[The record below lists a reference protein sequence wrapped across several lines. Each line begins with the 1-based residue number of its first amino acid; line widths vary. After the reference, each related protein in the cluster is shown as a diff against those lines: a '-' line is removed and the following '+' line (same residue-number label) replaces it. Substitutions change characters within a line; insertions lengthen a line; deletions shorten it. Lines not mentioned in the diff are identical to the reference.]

1 MSSTPSNG
9 NGQSQRKRKYPASNN
24 NPRAQKRNKILDART
39 VTAQTSDKAFS
50 NGELNV
56 DNFVKAREFEIKAL
70 EDGLKRSKQVLSRR
84 AFQDVPKDLR
94 RRTASHNVK
103 RVPKRL
109 RQRAA
114 KEVRETLDYVKEVTD
129 IYRCSKI
136 IPLQLLLEDET

>member
-9 NGQSQRKRKYPASNN
+9 NSQSQRKRKHPASNN
-24 NPRAQKRNKILDART
+24 NPRAQKRNKIVEART
-39 VTAQTSDKAFS
+39 ITAQTSDKAFS

-56 DNFVKAREFEIKAL
+56 DKFVKAREFEIKAL
-70 EDGLKRSKQVLSRR
+70 EDGLKRSKQALSRR

-114 KEVRETLDYVKEVTD
+114 KEVCEAVDCIREDTD
-129 IYRCSKI
+129 TYR
-136 IPLQLLLEDET
+136 